1 MRVHLPLLR
10 EAGNKAVACCHVRMG
25 IVPSHSDRPA
35 YLQSS
40 TCLSSLLPVAQAA
53 HQDGS
58 VWGPELHNMRKC
70 PSLASPR
77 QHIIGTTD
85 FLQVYL
91 LVPFLGTTVFFN
103 PFSLLLTDRL
113 FQVDVTICLL
123 RLFFLTSSFILSP
136 APVLGS
142 ADICHPACFYFYYW
156 KGKKEIMCF
165 PLTPAQP
172 ALDIVY
178 TDVILP
184 RRKLLRGWS

>member
-1 MRVHLPLLR
+1 MLPCQNGHCAQPQWPPCLLA
-10 EAGNKAVACCHVRMG
+10 EQHM
-25 IVPSHSDRPA
+25 P
-35 YLQSS
+35 LQPV
-40 TCLSSLLPVAQAA
+40 TCGTS
-53 HQDGS
+53 
-58 VWGPELHNMRKC
+58 C
-70 PSLASPR
+70 PSRWIGLGPWATQHEKVPQLASPR

-136 APVLGS
+136 APILGS